1 MQFIIKSLQLGNFC
15 ISPEDCA
22 SVILKITRL
31 ILCIGC
37 AGMTS
42 DIAKT
47 DFARLAVDGSNYL
60 TWAIDAEN
68 RLEGMKL
75 DHCITPFEAGKD
87 GRKKPDK
94 ANALYVI
101 RHHLDPDLKSE
112 YMTEKDPLVL
122 WQSLKDRFSQQQ
134 SIMLPRAQQ
143 DWINLRF
150 QDFKSV
156 TAYNSAL
163 HKLVSKLKLCG
174 QKITDTDMIE
184 KTLSTFHPGN
194 IVLQQQYR
202 NSKYNK
208 YSELIQVLMFAEQQN
223 EVLMNNHSARP
234 TGTIA
239 VPEAHA
245 NVAESS
251 RNQKRGR
258 GKKPWKGKKG
268 AMFNGKGKRKPKGR
282 GMPKK
287 ERGENDG
294 EEQGECFRCGTKGHW
309 SRNCRTPKHL
319 IDLYQQA
326 KKKDKGQPESHFT
339 TEPEAQKRN
348 DMDVDAKGNGGDVQ
362 LDDDDDLLDDD
373 MYGDL
378 Q

>member
-1 MQFIIKSLQLGNFC
+1 M
-15 ISPEDCA
+15 
-22 SVILKITRL
+22 
-31 ILCIGC
+31 
-37 AGMTS
+37 S
-42 DIAKT
+42 DIAKR
-47 DFARLAVDGSNYL
+47 DFEKLAVDGNNYL

-75 DHCITPFEAGKD
+75 DHTITPFEEGKD
-87 GRKKPDK
+87 ERTKPDK
-94 ANALYVI
+94 TNALYVI

-143 DWINLRF
+143 DWITLRF
-150 QDFKSV
+150 QDFRSV

-163 HKLVSKLKLCG
+163 HRIVSKLKLCG
-174 QKITDTDMIE
+174 QKLTDTDMIE

-202 NSKYNK
+202 NSKYAK
-208 YSELIQVLMFAEQQN
+208 YSELIEVLMFAEQQN

-234 TGTIA
+234 TGSIA

-245 NVAESS
+245 NVVESS
-251 RNQKRGR
+251 HNQKGGR
-258 GKKPWKGKKG
+258 GKKPWKGKKE
-268 AMFNGKGKRKPKGR
+268 AVFKGKGKRKPKGK
-282 GMPKK
+282 GTSHKK
-287 ERGENDG
+287 KGENGG
-294 EEQGECFRCGTKGHW
+294 EEQDICFRCGTKGHW
-309 SRNCRTPKHL
+309 SRKCRTPKHL
-319 IDLYQQA
+319 IDLYQQS
-326 KKKDKGQPESHFT
+326 KGKGKGQHESHFT
-339 TEPEAQKRN
+339 TEPEAQKRDN
-348 DMDVDAKGNGGDVQ
+348 MDIDAKGNGEDVQ

-373 MYGDL
+373 VYGDL

>member
-1 MQFIIKSLQLGNFC
+1 MRPTNHFS
-15 ISPEDCA
+15 CA
-22 SVILKITRL
+22 LKCT
-31 ILCIGC
+31 
-37 AGMTS
+37 GMS
-42 DIAKT
+42 DIAKR
-47 DFARLAVDGSNYL
+47 DFEKLAVDGSNYL

-75 DHCITPFEAGKD
+75 DHTITSFEAGKD
-87 GRKKPDK
+87 ERTKPDK

-143 DWINLRF
+143 DWITLRF

-163 HKLVSKLKLCG
+163 HKIVSKLKLCG

-202 NSKYNK
+202 NSKYTK
-208 YSELIQVLMFAEQQN
+208 YSELIEVLMFAEQQN

-234 TGTIA
+234 TGSVA
-239 VPEAHA
+239 VSEAHA
-245 NVAESS
+245 NITESS
-251 RNQKRGR
+251 HNQMKGH
-258 GKKPWKGKKG
+258 GKGQWKGKKA
-268 AMFNGKGKRKPKGR
+268 AMFKGKGKPKGR

-287 ERGENDG
+287 EQGENG
-294 EEQGECFRCGTKGHW
+294 GKKKGECFRCGTKGHW
-309 SRNCRTPKHL
+309 SRQCRTPKHL
-319 IDLYQQA
+319 IDLYQQS
-326 KKKDKGQPESHFT
+326 KGRQRST
-339 TEPEAQKRN
+339 
-348 DMDVDAKGNGGDVQ
+348 
-362 LDDDDDLLDDD
+362 
-373 MYGDL
+373 
-378 Q
+378 